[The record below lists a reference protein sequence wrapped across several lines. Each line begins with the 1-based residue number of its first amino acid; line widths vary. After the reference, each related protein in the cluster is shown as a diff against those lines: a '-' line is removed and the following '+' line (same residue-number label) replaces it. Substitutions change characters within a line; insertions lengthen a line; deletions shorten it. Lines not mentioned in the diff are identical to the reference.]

1 MEHSSEVLA
10 FLHSIYTNL
19 GIGFEEVFKTQS
31 ITLWGYALT
40 HVPFNVIMCLIGVM
54 LGTLIGVLPGIG
66 PVATIA
72 MLLPV
77 TFNLSPVAAL
87 IMLAGIYYGAQYG
100 GSTTAI
106 LVNLPGESS
115 SVVTC
120 LDGYQMARRGR
131 AGPALATAALGSFFA
146 GCVSTLIVAM
156 FAPPLAE
163 VALKFGPSEYF
174 SLMVL
179 GLVSAVVLAAGSLI
193 KAIAMVILGLL
204 LGLVGTD
211 VNSGVLRFSFGIS
224 EMADGIGFVT
234 VAMGMFGIAEII
246 GNLDQK
252 EQREVFTHK
261 VSHLFPSTTDWERIW
276 GPTVRGTALGSAL
289 GILPGGGALLAS
301 FGAYTMEKKVSFN
314 AHEFGKGAIEGVAA
328 PESANNAGA
337 QTSFIPLLTLGIP
350 SNAVMALM
358 IGAMMIQGIAPGPQV
373 MNEKKELFWGMIASM
388 WVGNLM
394 LVVLNLPL
402 IGMWIKLL
410 TVPYRWLYPSILLF
424 MAVGVFSIS
433 NQPFDCFLMSLF
445 GLLGYVCVK
454 LECEPAPLILGFI
467 LGPLMEENLRRAML
481 LSRGDWH
488 VFISNDKPIS
498 QGFLIASAL
507 LLAVIALPALRR
519 KREEAFSEDG
529 AAQQEAMAASASR
542 EQSEALEVKADEEAN
557 TTRKWNVYR
566 GEDGN
571 IVAVK
576 EGFSIA
582 AFLFVGLWALMKDLF
597 WATAIPFAAGAVLL
611 VVAFVW
617 EGWSYQTYGWAAA
630 ALWLPFAVVYG
641 LKANR
646 WLMDKYERHHY
657 KLVRQV
663 TAKNAGTAIER
674 GRRLAAAA
682 T

>member
-1 MEHSSEVLA
+1 MEQI
-10 FLHSIYTNL
+10 LHNL
-19 GIGFEEVFKTQS
+19 VIGFGVAVS
-31 ITLWGYALT
+31 PIHLLYAL
-40 HVPFNVIMCLIGVM
+40 IGCL

-72 MLLPV
+72 MLLPI

-163 VALKFGPSEYF
+163 VALKFGPAEYF

-179 GLVSAVVLAAGSLI
+179 GLVSAVVLAHGSLI

-224 EMADGIGFVT
+224 ELADGIGFVT

-246 GNLDQK
+246 ANLEQK
-252 EQREVFTHK
+252 EHREIFTSK
-261 VSHLFPSTTDWERIW
+261 VTHLFPTKTDWERIW

-373 MNEKKELFWGMIASM
+373 MNDKKELFWGMIASM

-433 NQPFDCFLMSLF
+433 NQPFDCFLMAVF

-454 LECEPAPLILGFI
+454 LGCQPAPLVLGFI

-481 LSRGDWH
+481 LSRGHPW
-488 VFISNDKPIS
+488 VFISASKPIS
-498 QGFLIASAL
+498 MGLLIAAAV
-507 LLAVIALPALRR
+507 LLAIIAAPTLRK
-519 KREEAFSEDG
+519 KREEVF
-529 AAQQEAMAASASR
+529 
-542 EQSEALEVKADEEAN
+542 VEE
-557 TTRKWNVYR
+557 T
-566 GEDGN
+566 
-571 IVAVK
+571 
-576 EGFSIA
+576 
-582 AFLFVGLWALMKDLF
+582 
-597 WATAIPFAAGAVLL
+597 
-611 VVAFVW
+611 
-617 EGWSYQTYGWAAA
+617 
-630 ALWLPFAVVYG
+630 
-641 LKANR
+641 
-646 WLMDKYERHHY
+646 
-657 KLVRQV
+657 
-663 TAKNAGTAIER
+663 
-674 GRRLAAAA
+674 
-682 T
+682 